1 MADNEGSKLRGV
13 LRWTWILVAVAV
25 IYTGS
30 VMWMRRSQNRDIEK
44 KSIETEAEADRRIVE
59 KYGNG
64 ELKLLSFYAN
74 PAVIRKGATGLL
86 CYGVANASSLQIEPN
101 VEPVRPSLSRCV
113 NVKPTADTT
122 YTLTAKNDKGS
133 TLTQTVEVR
142 VQ

>member
-1 MADNEGSKLRGV
+1 M
-13 LRWTWILVAVAV
+13 

-30 VMWMRRSQNRDIEK
+30 VMWMRRSENRDIEK
-44 KSIETEAEADRRIVE
+44 KSVETEAEADRKIVE

-74 PAVIRKGATGLL
+74 PGIVRKGSTGLL

-113 NVKPTADTT
+113 NVKPTTDTT